1 MTSLTH
7 SHILIVD
14 DDANHRTMLHAL
26 LTEWGAKADEA
37 ASGTE
42 AVELTRERPY
52 DLVLMDVQMAEMTGI
67 EALREIK
74 AYNPAIP
81 ILIMT
86 AYSNVENA
94 VEAIKA
100 GAYDYLPKPL
110 EFDEFR
116 LTMDR
121 ALDHAGLRRENQ
133 MLREQLGK
141 SFDTVGIIGASLP
154 MRKVLETLAMVAP
167 SEATV
172 LIYGE
177 SGTGKELFAKAIHA
191 NGQHKKGPFVAVNCA
206 ALSENL
212 LESELFG
219 HEKGAFT
226 GADRRREG
234 LFAQANKGTIFLDE
248 IGEISPAMQ
257 VKLLRV
263 IQEREFQ
270 RVGGDQKIRV
280 DVRIVA
286 ATNRDLQEEVK
297 AGRFRQDLF
306 FRLNVVTLTIPP
318 LRDRMEDVPLLASF
332 FLERF
337 AARNNKT
344 VKGFTPG
351 AMDRMMK
358 YDWPGN
364 VRELDNWVERLLA
377 CSDYLDSGRGGLLD
391 MARLLEVFPECA
403 DGLALA
409 EPAAARQAQLR
420 DAGRLAE
427 QKRLREVLE
436 SVGGDQRQACEILGI
451 SRATLWRRMKA

>member
-1 MTSLTH
+1 MTSLTQ

-14 DDANHRTMLHAL
+14 DDVNHRAMLRAL
-26 LTEWGAKADEA
+26 LSEWGADTDEA
-37 ASGTE
+37 GSGTE
-42 AVELTRERPY
+42 AVALSKEQPY
-52 DLVLMDVQMAEMTGI
+52 DLILMDVQMAGMTGI
-67 EALREIK
+67 EALRVIK

-116 LTMDR
+116 LTLDR
-121 ALDHAGLRRENQ
+121 ALDHAGLRQENQ

-141 SFDTVGIIGASLP
+141 SFDNVGIIGASSA

-177 SGTGKELFAKAIHA
+177 SGTGKELFAKGIHA

-234 LFAQANKGTIFLDE
+234 LFAQADKGTIFLDE
-248 IGEISPAMQ
+248 IGEISLAMQ

-263 IQEREFQ
+263 IQEREFH
-270 RVGGDQKIRV
+270 RVGGSQKIRV

-286 ATNRDLQEEVK
+286 ATNKNLQEEVK

-318 LRDRMEDVPLLASF
+318 LRDRMEDVPLLATF
-332 FLERF
+332 FLEHF
-337 AARNNKT
+337 SARNNKT

-351 AMDRMMK
+351 AMNRMMK
-358 YDWPGN
+358 YAWPGN
-364 VRELDNWVERLLA
+364 VRELENAVERSVVLLVGEYVTERELPPSVA
-377 CSDYLDSGRGGLLD
+377 GN
-391 MARLLEVFPECA
+391 LLEVPTNEYPALSGLSLEDAEKIVIAETMKDC
-403 DGLALA
+403 DGNKT
-409 EPAAARQAQLR
+409 EAA
-420 DAGRLAE
+420 
-427 QKRLREVLE
+427 KRL
-436 SVGGDQRQACEILGI
+436 GI
-451 SRATLWRRMKA
+451 TRKTLLAKITRYGMAYGEDTE

>member
-26 LTEWGAKADEA
+26 LSEWGARADEA

-42 AVELTRERPY
+42 AVTLTKEMPY
-52 DLVLMDVQMAEMTGI
+52 DLILMDVQMAGMTGI

-116 LTMDR
+116 LTLDR
-121 ALDHAGLRRENQ
+121 ALDHANLRQENR

-141 SFDTVGIIGASLP
+141 SFDNVGMIGASLP
-154 MRKVLETLAMVAP
+154 IRKVLETLAMVAP

-206 ALSENL
+206 ALSESL

-234 LFAQANKGTIFLDE
+234 LFAQANKDTIFLDE
-248 IGEISPAMQ
+248 IGEISSAMQ

-286 ATNRDLQEEVK
+286 ATNKDLQEEVK

-318 LRDRMEDVPLLASF
+318 LRDRMEDVPLLTAS

-351 AMDRMMK
+351 AMDRLMK
-358 YDWPGN
+358 YAWPGN
-364 VRELDNWVERLLA
+364 VRELENAVERSVVLLVGEYVTERELPPSVAGDSADDVATGQRALSGLSLEDAEKIVITETMKDCGGNKTEAAKRLGVTRKTLLA
-377 CSDYLDSGRGGLLD
+377 KMTRYG
-391 MARLLEVFPECA
+391 MIE
-403 DGLALA
+403 
-409 EPAAARQAQLR
+409 
-420 DAGRLAE
+420 
-427 QKRLREVLE
+427 
-436 SVGGDQRQACEILGI
+436 GGDTE
-451 SRATLWRRMKA
+451 

>member
-26 LTEWGAKADEA
+26 LTEWGAKPDEA
-37 ASGTE
+37 GSGAE
-42 AVELTRERPY
+42 AVEMTRERPY
-52 DLVLMDVQMAEMTGI
+52 DLILMDVQMAGMTGI

-121 ALDHAGLRRENQ
+121 ALDHANLRQENR

-141 SFDTVGIIGASLP
+141 TFDNVGIIGASP
-154 MRKVLETLAMVAP
+154 PIRKVLETLAMVAS

-318 LRDRMEDVPLLASF
+318 LRDRMEDVPLLALF

-358 YDWPGN
+358 YSWPGN
-364 VRELDNWVERLLA
+364 VRELENAVERSVVLLVGEYVTERELPPSVAGDSPDEAKSGLRALSGLSLENAEKIVIEETMKDCGGNKTEAAKRLGVTRKTLLA
-377 CSDYLDSGRGGLLD
+377 KMTRYGML
-391 MARLLEVFPECA
+391 
-403 DGLALA
+403 
-409 EPAAARQAQLR
+409 
-420 DAGRLAE
+420 
-427 QKRLREVLE
+427 K
-436 SVGGDQRQACEILGI
+436 GGDTE
-451 SRATLWRRMKA
+451 

>member
-364 VRELDNWVERLLA
+364 VRELENAVERSVVLLVGEYVTERELPPSVAGDSTGAAASGQRGLSGLSLEDAEKIVIEETMKDCGGNKTEAAKRLGVTRKTLLA
-377 CSDYLDSGRGGLLD
+377 KMTRYGMID
-391 MARLLEVFPECA
+391 
-403 DGLALA
+403 
-409 EPAAARQAQLR
+409 
-420 DAGRLAE
+420 
-427 QKRLREVLE
+427 
-436 SVGGDQRQACEILGI
+436 GGDTE
-451 SRATLWRRMKA
+451 